1 MFLVLC
7 SSSSEG
13 IIALPSPSSF
23 FFGFFQTAA
32 TQTAAAQTAAAVV
45 ECYVTKGMSKSLPL
59 AFILHWTID
68 VCLSLSFPHPSF
80 EYLLKSLDRDLLTT
94 DR

>member
-23 FFGFFQTAA
+23 FFGFF
-32 TQTAAAQTAAAVV
+32 QTAAAQTAAAVV